1 MVVDARFNGR
11 PLRVIFDT
19 GAGYILTPEAAAE
32 LGLDVEGAGQS
43 GGAGEQRVDTGV
55 TQVADMQIGDVHI
68 RDHEYAVISLA
79 DSPNVFGSA
88 QIDGVVGFEVLE
100 RFVTRIDYEER
111 ELSFMVPE
119 LFSYDGN
126 GVAIP
131 VQPACAGTVTIA
143 HAAFGER
150 RFSPVCGNS
159 AAAASADRAAA
170 VQPACAGNS
179 RSVSRPRSTA
189 TVQPA
194 CAGNR
199 TMQSYCRRTAP
210 VQPACAGTDFVRDI
224 NALLTRFSPRV
235 RGTENAADHAHGC
248 ARFSPACAGNSCHDL
263 PRGIIL
269 EVQPRV
275 CGNSTAVPA

>member
-1 MVVDARFNGR
+1 MTRALWRAIFVSAAAIAMTSCAERLPAPTAPLADDWSSPVPFDLIDNRIVVDARFNGR

-131 VQPACAGTVTIA
+131 VQP
-143 HAAFGER
+143 
-150 RFSPVCGNS
+150 
-159 AAAASADRAAA
+159 
-170 VQPACAGNS
+170 
-179 RSVSRPRSTA
+179 
-189 TVQPA
+189 
-194 CAGNR
+194 
-199 TMQSYCRRTAP
+199 
-210 VQPACAGTDFVRDI
+210 
-224 NALLTRFSPRV
+224 
-235 RGTENAADHAHGC
+235 
-248 ARFSPACAGNSCHDL
+248 
-263 PRGIIL
+263 
-269 EVQPRV
+269 RV
-275 CGNSTAVPA
+275 CGEQSP